1 MPFLKMT
8 DLDLSGKK
16 VFIRED
22 FNVPIKNGEIQNDA
36 RLQAALETIQLA
48 LAKGAAVI
56 LGSHLGRPAE
66 GKFDPELT
74 LAPVASWLTKH
85 LRQNV
90 ELLHDYLHGVSVAP
104 GQVVLL
110 ENLRFN
116 VGEKKC
122 YDALSKQL
130 GELADVFVMDAFGTA
145 HRAQAS
151 TYGVA
156 KFAPIAC
163 GGPLLVREIENIERS
178 LSNAQHPIVA
188 IVGGSKV
195 SSKLALLD
203 ALIEKVDTLIVGGG
217 IANTFLA
224 ATGARVGKSLHEPDL
239 ISVCHEILEKAHR
252 LNTLIPMPID
262 VGTAEHFDE
271 HAECVF
277 KDIIDTTRDDMI
289 LDVGPKTAKNYAK
302 LIQQSKTVIWNGPI
316 GVFEF
321 AHFTQGTE
329 KLAQTIAGADAFSIA
344 GGGDTIAA
352 IDQFNVHDGISY
364 ITTGG
369 GAFLEYMEGKKLPA
383 IAILESR
390 FADSNKI

>member
-1 MPFLKMT
+1 MNILKMT
-8 DLDLSGKK
+8 DVDLSGKK

-22 FNVPIKNGEIQNDA
+22 FNVPIKNGEIQSDA
-36 RLQAALETIQLA
+36 RLKASLETIQLA

-56 LGSHLGRPAE
+56 LGSHLGRPTE
-66 GKFDPELT
+66 GQFDANLS

-85 LRQNV
+85 LGVNV
-90 ELLHDYLHGVSVAP
+90 DLVKNYLHGVEVAA
-104 GQVVLL
+104 GEVVLL

-116 VGEKKC
+116 MGEKKC

-130 GELADVFVMDAFGTA
+130 AELCDVFVMDAFGTA

-156 KFAPIAC
+156 KFAPVAC
-163 GGPLLVREIENIERS
+163 AGPLLVREIENIEKS
-178 LSNAQHPIVA
+178 LSEAKRPMLA

-195 SSKLALLD
+195 SSKLALLEQLVD
-203 ALIEKVDTLIVGGG
+203 KVDTLIVGGG

-239 ISVCHEILEKAHR
+239 IPVCHQILEKAHEK
-252 LNTLIPMPID
+252 NTLIPMPID
-262 VGTAEHFDE
+262 AGTSENFDE
-271 HAECVF
+271 HELCVV
-277 KDIIDTTRDDMI
+277 KDIIEVSRDDLI
-289 LDVGPKTAKNYAK
+289 LDIGPKTAEMYAK
-302 LIQQSKTVIWNGPI
+302 LIAEAKTIIWNGPV

-321 AHFTQGTE
+321 KHFGAGTKALSE
-329 KLAQTIAGADAFSIA
+329 AIANSDAYSIA

-352 IDQFNVHDGISY
+352 VNTFEVRDDISY

-383 IAILESR
+383 IEMLETR
-390 FADSNKI
+390 FAG

>member
-1 MPFLKMT
+1 MNLLKMA

-22 FNVPIKNGEIQNDA
+22 FNVPIKEGVIQSDA
-36 RLQAALETIQLA
+36 RLKASLETIKLA
-48 LAKGAAVI
+48 MEKGAAII
-56 LGSHLGRPAE
+56 LGSHLGRPEE
-66 GKFDPELT
+66 GKFDAHLT
-74 LAPVASWLTKH
+74 LAPVARWLTKH
-85 LRQNV
+85 LGVNV
-90 ELLHDYLHGVSVAP
+90 ELISDYLHGVEVAA
-104 GQVVLL
+104 GEVVLL

-130 GELADVFVMDAFGTA
+130 GGLADVFVMDAFGTA

-156 KFAPIAC
+156 KFAPVAC
-163 GGPLLVREIENIERS
+163 AGPLLVREIENIERS
-178 LSNAQHPIVA
+178 LSEAKKPMLA

-195 SSKLALLD
+195 SSKLALLEQ
-203 ALIEKVDTLIVGGG
+203 LVEKVDTLIVGGG

-239 ISVCHEILEKAHR
+239 ISVCHKILEKAHAQ
-252 LNTLIPMPID
+252 NTLIPMPID
-262 VGTAEHFDE
+262 AGTAEQFDE

-277 KDIIDTTRDDMI
+277 KDIVEMSHDDMI
-289 LDVGPKTAKNYAK
+289 LDIGPKTAEMYAK
-302 LIQQSKTVIWNGPI
+302 LIHEANTIIWNGPV

-321 AHFTQGTE
+321 KYFASGTKAVSE
-329 KLAQTIAGADAFSIA
+329 SVATSDGYSIA

-352 IDQFNVHDGISY
+352 INTFGIRDKISY
-364 ITTGG
+364 VTTGG

-383 IAILESR
+383 IAMLEER
-390 FADSNKI
+390 FEK